1 MELSSLLEQTPYL
14 FFVVITAKLF
24 LNPQT
29 NSPEVF
35 GSAFYKKRRTLFY
48 KKGVKDF
55 YKKRIKLLKIL
66 FDCYLEGFALF
77 GEVGVGEY
85 LACFVEEQRVIFV
98 A

>member
-35 GSAFYKKRRTLFY
+35 GSA
-48 KKGVKDF
+48 F